1 MLRQSC
7 SKGSLR
13 SALVAVKVAL
23 ALLVAVSSLIGAA
36 AEEGASTPLHR
47 ALQERDYDAAIQL
60 LRSGADATAESAE
73 GELPLVVA
81 ADDGSADA
89 FDVVRE
95 LLRFGARSYMEH
107 PNGDTALH
115 RAARRGNMAVVEL
128 LVRHGADVNASRT
141 RDTVV
146 GKLVDTPLSLA
157 YAYGHF
163 RVGEY
168 LESMGARAPE
178 NEDIETYKDLGRIE
192 ERIDAFLDRP
202 PPGNIDAEEWRRVAI
217 KTAFAEVQPELAR
230 WFEEVEQMNP
240 EAMEMFNAVAEEAPP
255 PGMDELEWA
264 HHQFARVQQMIQS
277 GELTIEVPRPPPD

>member
-1 MLRQSC
+1 MLRQSR
-7 SKGSLR
+7 SRVSHRQALLALR
-13 SALVAVKVAL
+13 VAP
-23 ALLVAVSSLIGAA
+23 ALLVAVSGLIGAA
-36 AEEGASTPLHR
+36 AEDVASAALHR

-73 GELPLVVA
+73 GELPLVIA

-95 LLRFGARSYMEH
+95 LLRFGARSDMEH

-128 LVRHGADVNASRT
+128 LVRRGADVNASRT

-178 NEDIETYKDLGRIE
+178 NEDIETYKDFGRIE

-202 PPGNIDAEEWRRVAI
+202 PPGNIDAEEWRWVAI

-277 GELTIEVPRPPPD
+277 GELTIEVARPPPD

>member
-1 MLRQSC
+1 MLRQSR
-7 SKGSLR
+7 SRGSLR
-13 SALVAVKVAL
+13 HALLALRVAP
-23 ALLVAVSSLIGAA
+23 ALLVTVSGLIGAA
-36 AEEGASTPLHR
+36 AEDVASAPLHR

-73 GELPLVVA
+73 GEFPLVVA

-89 FDVVRE
+89 FDIVRE
-95 LLRFGARSYMEH
+95 LLRFGARSDMQH
-107 PNGDTALH
+107 PNGDSALH

-178 NEDIETYKDLGRIE
+178 NEDIEAYKDLGRIE
-192 ERIDAFLDRP
+192 ERINAFLDRP
-202 PPGNIDAEEWRRVAI
+202 PPGNVDAEEWRSVAI

-240 EAMEMFNAVAEEAPP
+240 EALEMFNAIAEQAPP

-264 HHQFARVQQMIQS
+264 HHQHARVQQMIQS